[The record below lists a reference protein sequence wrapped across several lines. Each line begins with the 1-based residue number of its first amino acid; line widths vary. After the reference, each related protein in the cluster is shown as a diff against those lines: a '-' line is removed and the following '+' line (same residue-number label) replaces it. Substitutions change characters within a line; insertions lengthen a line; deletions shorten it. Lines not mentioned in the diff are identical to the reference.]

1 MEKLL
6 KVLTDPIS
14 NRILQMIRVRKRM
27 TVSEILA
34 ENTQTPRATVY
45 RKIDKMLEVGAIYI
59 ADTNKV
65 RGQTE
70 NVYAIKEMYI
80 TDPGSD
86 EECMKIVTVSLM
98 RVLDLY
104 DRYFSGGNADVNRDK
119 LFMLNY
125 AVSLSDSDFSA
136 MMNEI
141 FAVVDKYQSRQ
152 NTPDA
157 KLRNLYLFSAPRE
170 GDNNEEK

>member
-6 KVLTDPIS
+6 KVLTDPVS
-14 NRILQMIRVRKRM
+14 NRILQMIRVREKM
-27 TVSEILA
+27 TISEILS
-34 ENTQTPRATVY
+34 ENTEVPRATVY
-45 RKIDKMLEVGAIYI
+45 RKIDKMLEVGAIFV

-80 TDPGSD
+80 ANPESNEDSLR
-86 EECMKIVTVSLM
+86 IVTVSLM
-98 RVLDLY
+98 QILDLY
-104 DRYFSGGNADVNRDK
+104 DRYFKSGNADVNRDK

-125 AVSLSDSDFSA
+125 AIALSDSDFSD

-141 FAVVDKYQSRQ
+141 FAVVDKYQQKQ
-152 NTPDA
+152 NSPNA
-157 KLRNLYLFSAPRE
+157 KLRNLYLLSAPRGE
-170 GDNNEEK
+170 NNEK